1 MGAFVRSLPAL
12 AAALLLVAL
21 LAGCSDGSADA
32 AADEPKGAALP
43 LTTLAGTIEPVE
55 SFGTPTFRLVG
66 ALAQTGPVYGGG
78 EPSAWA
84 ALDGTLFVAFPGCD
98 RGFYLAEIPGQATC
112 EHGPLYRSTDDGASW
127 TRLNNEAT
135 GRYEDGGEAP
145 AANGDA
151 EVATDSAGAVYAS
164 NLGGG
169 IQMHR
174 SDDGGSTWTYIGN
187 VVEEGEASDRQ
198 WIAAAGPGHLIVA
211 WMGSGEDLDGEEQG
225 RAVIVNSTLDGGAT
239 WTGSLALGSN
249 IGWLGPVAFAPD
261 GRTAYIPW
269 TQVEQAS
276 TVPVGLLGTLEFSM
290 RVGRT
295 VDGGLTWDVLDT
307 GARWTSSNTG
317 GHWSGVHMAP
327 ALDVTGD
334 GSIVVAYAT
343 DSDLQGLGLTAGGTD
358 LWLMASHDAG
368 ESWSEPTQVDMT
380 APPSVSA
387 GEGMRGSPI
396 MPWVAGG
403 AGDRFAVTYLYGGVA
418 TDTDYQPAVWDV
430 RALFVDG
437 FGTAEEAMADVLIEA
452 GVHQGAVCSRG
463 GACLATGSD
472 RALLDFF
479 ESDVTPDGRLFV
491 AYPADP
497 LEGGKY
503 IEIRVALQ
511 DGGGRL
517 LARPAV
523 PLD

>member
-1 MGAFVRSLPAL
+1 MRILPAAI
-12 AAALLLVAL
+12 AAALLLAL
-21 LAGCSDGSADA
+21 LAGCTDQPEDGDE
-32 AADEPKGAALP
+32 ADESFLAPAH
-43 LTTLAGTIEPVE
+43 TTLAGTVEPLE
-55 SFGTPTFRLVG
+55 GFGTPTFRLVG

-78 EPSAWA
+78 EPSVWA
-84 ALDGTLFVAFPGCD
+84 ALDGTLFVGFPGCD
-98 RGFYLAEIPGQATC
+98 RGFYLVDVPGTPTC
-112 EHGPLYRSTDDGASW
+112 EHGPIYRSTDDGASW
-127 TRLNNEAT
+127 ARLNNEVN
-135 GRYEDGGEAP
+135 GRYEDGGESP
-145 AANGDA
+145 AANGDN

-174 SDDGGSTWTYIGN
+174 SDDGGATWTYIGN
-187 VVEEGEASDRQ
+187 VVEEGQFSDRQ
-198 WIAAAGPGHLIVA
+198 WIAAAAPGHLIVA
-211 WMGSGEDLDGEEQG
+211 WMGSGNDTAGEEQG
-225 RAVIVNSTLDGGAT
+225 RAVIVNTTFDGGAT
-239 WTGSLALGSN
+239 WTGALALGSN

-269 TQVEQAS
+269 TQVEEAS
-276 TVPVGLLGTLEFSM
+276 VAPVGLIGTQTFSM

-295 VDGGLTWDVLDT
+295 LDGGLTWEVLDT
-307 GARWTSSNTG
+307 GARWASVGSG

-334 GSIVVAYAT
+334 GTVVVAYST
-343 DSDLQGLGLTAGGTD
+343 DRDLQGLGLTAGGTE
-358 LWLMASHDAG
+358 LWMLASKDGGAT
-368 ESWSEPTQVDMT
+368 WSDPEPVAMT
-380 APPSVSA
+380 AQPSASA
-387 GEGMRGSPI
+387 GEGTTGSPI

-418 TDTDYQPAVWDV
+418 TDTDYQPAIWDV

-437 FGTAEEAMADVLIEA
+437 YGTSEESFSDVLIEA

-463 GACLATGSD
+463 GGCLTTGSD

-497 LEGGKY
+497 LQGGKY
-503 IEIRVALQ
+503 IEIRVAIQ

-517 LARPAV
+517 LDRPAV
-523 PLD
+523 PADN